1 MAHDVGNQG
10 RLSGSSDLR
19 AGLREQRGPLS
30 TSTGVSTLVG
40 VGREN
45 LCFSQAILASCLSKE
60 GWEHSQVEGNK
71 EDAGSLGQLLLVLLS
86 WLLKSFPV
94 WLCIEP
100 PLPALSNRSRLGWT
114 GYWTCSL
121 PGCWRGGGSGVG
133 RHLGEARTKWI
144 CMEKVCDSEIM
155 LFLFTY
161 HFFLSPASCW

>member
-1 MAHDVGNQG
+1 MAGSPQGTRSLLPWHSEWIIHRCDWPEHALVLQPLEGWGGGHMAHDAGNQG
-10 RLSGSSDLR
+10 RLSASSDLR

-60 GWEHSQVEGNK
+60 GWEHSRVEGNK

-100 PLPALSNRSRLGWT
+100 PLPALSNRSRLG
-114 GYWTCSL
+114 
-121 PGCWRGGGSGVG
+121 
-133 RHLGEARTKWI
+133 
-144 CMEKVCDSEIM
+144 
-155 LFLFTY
+155 
-161 HFFLSPASCW
+161 